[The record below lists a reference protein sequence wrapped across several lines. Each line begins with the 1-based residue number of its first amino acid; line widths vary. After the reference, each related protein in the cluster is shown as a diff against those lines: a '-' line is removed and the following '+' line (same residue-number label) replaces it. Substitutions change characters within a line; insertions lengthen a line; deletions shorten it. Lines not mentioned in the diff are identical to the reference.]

1 MAVHG
6 RSVTQWSSVPISPSL
21 LRNGHVFDVQG
32 MAVAIREA
40 LSAHGFRGSSV
51 VFAFPGLRSSTRV
64 LSLPSIPQRQ
74 LDAVVNREARRL
86 MAFSPETS
94 YLFWQSLRGSPAQLR
109 VFVLTVPRE
118 PLVSLVEAV
127 RLAGARPRAVDLKPL
142 ALIRAVSRD
151 RAIIASVELN
161 SIELVIVVDGLPQL
175 MRGVFL
181 GDEGITSQMVG
192 ARLVDEMNRT
202 ISFYDDT
209 HKEQPLGRDVPVYLV
224 GDVASPDLADM
235 VKNVTGR
242 QVPALQSPIQCPSEM
257 PLAPFAVNLG
267 LALKRL

>member
-1 MAVHG
+1 M
-6 RSVTQWSSVPISPSL
+6 PISPSL
-21 LRNGHVFDVQG
+21 LRNGYVFDVQG

-40 LSAHGFRGSSV
+40 LSSHSFRGSSV

-242 QVPALQSPIQCPSEM
+242 QVPALQPPIQCPSEL